1 MKKGRPSITAE
12 GVAALRAAEAK
23 KTEQERVCYDPF
35 AEDFL
40 SIKFRFLK
48 YWPFRPIA
56 LWVVE
61 RIIPGLA
68 GDVIGRVRYI
78 DDCLKAGINDGLEQ
92 LVILGAGYDSRA
104 YRFNELKNGIKVFE
118 LDHPAT
124 QKVKVGKVKKILGS
138 LPPHVVYIPI
148 DFNKD
153 NLENKLLEKGYD
165 KNLKTFFIWEGVTM
179 YLSDEAIDETLTF
192 VACNSK
198 QGSSIIFDYVFK
210 SFLDETMK
218 MEGIQQIEMVRRAYE
233 RLDAPLTDERFTF
246 GIPEGTVVE
255 FLSRRGFHQVKEVTG
270 EYLKETYFKGANSGR
285 KVLYVC
291 GFVHATVAPPNSSF
305 GR

>member
-1 MKKGRPSITAE
+1 M
-12 GVAALRAAEAK
+12 
-23 KTEQERVCYDPF
+23 
-35 AEDFL
+35 
-40 SIKFRFLK
+40 
-48 YWPFRPIA
+48 YWPIRPIA

-61 RIIPGLA
+61 RVVPGLA

-78 DDCLKAGINDGLEQ
+78 DDCLKACIKEGLEQ

-104 YRFNELKNGIKVFE
+104 YRFNELKNGIKIFE

-124 QKVKVGKVKKILGS
+124 QKVKVDKVKKILGS

-153 NLENKLLEKGYD
+153 NLEDKLFEKGYD

-192 VACNSK
+192 VARNSK

-218 MEGIQQIEMVRRAYE
+218 MKGIEQIELVKRAYE
-233 RLDAPLTDERFTF
+233 RIDALYTGEHFTF
-246 GIPEGTVVE
+246 GIPEGTVVG

-270 EYLKETYFKGANSGR
+270 QYLKETYFKGANSDR

-291 GFVHATVAPPNSSF
+291 GFVHATVAPPNSPF

>member
-12 GVAALRAAEAK
+12 GVAALRTAEAK
-23 KTEQERVCYDPF
+23 RHERERICYDPF

-40 SIKFRFLK
+40 SIKFRFLM
-48 YWPFRPIA
+48 YWPIRQIA
-56 LWVVE
+56 LWLVE
-61 RIIPGLA
+61 RIVPGLA

-78 DDCLKAGINDGLEQ
+78 DDCLKACINDGLEQ

-104 YRFNELKNGIKVFE
+104 YRFDALKNGIKVFE

-124 QKVKVGKVKKILGS
+124 QKVKVDKVKKILGS

-148 DFNKD
+148 DFNEDK
-153 NLENKLLEKGYD
+153 LEDKLFEKGYD

-179 YLSDEAIDETLTF
+179 YLSDEAVEKTLNF
-192 VACNSK
+192 VARNSR
-198 QGSSIIFDYVFK
+198 QGSSIIFDYIFK
-210 SFLDETMK
+210 SFLDENMK
-218 MEGIQQIEMVRRAYE
+218 MEGIEQIELVRKAYE
-233 RLDAPLTDERFTF
+233 RIDAPYTGERFTF

-255 FLSRRGFHQVKEVTG
+255 FLSQRGFHQVKEVTG
-270 EYLKETYFKGANSGR
+270 EYLKETYFKGVNSKR

-291 GFVHATVAPPNSSF
+291 GFVHATVAPPNPP
-305 GR
+305 